1 MYYFGLVF
9 RKLRIVTY
17 MSPLGEVPPTATRYV
32 STLTHPE
39 ARWPLYYYEVELH
52 QFLGIQQQ
60 QQQQQD
66 PVAAA
71 TAGGDGDG
79 DGAAVHDNDGG
90 HDDGGN
96 SSINRI

>member
-1 MYYFGLVF
+1 
-9 RKLRIVTY
+9 

-52 QFLGIQQQ
+52 QFLAIQ

-71 TAGGDGDG
+71 AAADGGDGD
-79 DGAAVHDNDGG
+79 AAVHDNDGG

-96 SSINRI
+96 SSINRIWIPAS